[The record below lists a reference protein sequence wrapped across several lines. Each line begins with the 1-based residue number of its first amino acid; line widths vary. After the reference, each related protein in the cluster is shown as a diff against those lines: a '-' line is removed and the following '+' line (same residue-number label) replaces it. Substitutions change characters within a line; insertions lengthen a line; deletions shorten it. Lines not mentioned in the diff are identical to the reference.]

1 MAHASWYTQTGTTMA
16 KVIDVAK
23 LLCERLGQIDA
34 YKLQKL
40 TYYSQAWN
48 LVINH
53 APLFDSRIEAWAAGP
68 VCPELY
74 KFHRGSY
81 YVNSDMFA
89 NGDSDAVNDK
99 ELQAI
104 EFVIKNYGDLNGLQL
119 SFLSHTEEP
128 WMEARSRAKA
138 EDGAACNEE
147 ISKEDMLKFYLK
159 MAQNS

>member
-1 MAHASWYTQTGTTMA
+1 MA

-74 KFHRGSY
+74 RFHRGSY
-81 YVNSDMFA
+81 YVNADTFP
-89 NGDSDAVNDK
+89 NGDPDAVNYK

-104 EFVIKNYGDLNGLQL
+104 EFVIKNYGDLNGIQL
-119 SFLSHTEEP
+119 SFLSHTEDP
-128 WMEARSRAKA
+128 WISARLRANA
-138 EDGAACNEE
+138 EDGTGCSEE
-147 ISKEDMLKFYLK
+147 ITKDEMLKFYLK
-159 MAQNS
+159 MAQAG